1 MTYTNP
7 LKTLFLLDPEVTFLN
22 HGSFGATSRPVFEA
36 YQNWQRRLE
45 RQPVRFIAREMLDHL
60 HAARQHLGRYLN
72 APPDDLVFV
81 PNATFAINIVARSLD
96 LQPGDEILASN
107 HEYGACNNLWDFVCR
122 KTGAHYIQQP
132 VPLPVSDPAE
142 VVEQLWRGVTPR
154 TKVIFLNHLS
164 SPTALKFPVEAVCRR
179 ARQTGILTLI
189 DGAHAP
195 GQIPLELQDVQA
207 DFYAGN
213 CHKWMMSPKGAGF
226 LYTRPERQALLEPLV
241 VSWGWGDN
249 CPYDAGSR
257 YLNLLEWWGTK
268 DPAAYLSVPAAIQF
282 QQEHNWEQVRQECR
296 ALAVETRRRIN
307 ALTGLEPI
315 CPEPAQDGYLWFQQM
330 VSVRLPDQIDTQT
343 LSTKLYD
350 QYRIEVPIQRWNE
363 HNFVR
368 ISFQGYNNPADAEA
382 LLDALQDLLD

>member
-1 MTYTNP
+1 MTDMNA
-7 LKTLFLLDPEVTFLN
+7 LKPLFLLDPEVIFLN
-22 HGSFGATSRPVFEA
+22 HGSFGATPRPVFET

-60 HAARQHLGRYLN
+60 RSARQHLGRYLN

-96 LQPGDEILASN
+96 LQPGDEILASD

-122 KTGAHYIQQP
+122 KTGARYVQQP
-132 VPLPVSDPAE
+132 VPLPVSDPEE
-142 VVEQLWRGVTPR
+142 VVEQLWDGVTPHTR
-154 TKVIFLNHLS
+154 VIFLTHLS
-164 SPTALKFPVEAVCRR
+164 SPTALKFPVEEVCSR
-179 ARQTGILTLI
+179 ARQAGILTLI

-195 GQIPLELQDVQA
+195 GQIPLDLQEVQA
-207 DFYAGN
+207 DFYVGN

-226 LYTRPERQALLEPLV
+226 LHTRPEHQALLEPLV
-241 VSWGWGDN
+241 VSWGWDDN

-282 QQEHNWEQVRQECR
+282 QQEHDWERVRQGCR
-296 ALAVETRRRIN
+296 ALAVETRRRID
-307 ALTGLEPI
+307 ALTGLESI

-330 VSVRLPDQIDTQT
+330 VSVRLPDQIDTHA

-350 QYRIEVPIQRWNE
+350 EYRIEVPFQRWNE

-368 ISFQGYNNPADAEA
+368 ISFQGYNSPADAEA
-382 LLDALQDLLD
+382 LLAALQVLLD